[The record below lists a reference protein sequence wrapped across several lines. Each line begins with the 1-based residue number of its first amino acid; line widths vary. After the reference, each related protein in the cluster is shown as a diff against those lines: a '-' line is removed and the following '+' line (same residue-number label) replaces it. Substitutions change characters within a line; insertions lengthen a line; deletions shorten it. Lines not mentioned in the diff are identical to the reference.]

1 MSEKPVVIVG
11 AGVAGL
17 TCARE
22 LQREGVNCLVL
33 EASDDGGGR
42 VRTDVRD
49 GFRLD
54 RGFQV
59 LLTAYPEVRAALDL
73 SALKV
78 RAFRP
83 GALIWTG
90 ESWRRLSDP
99 LRQPTR
105 MFETLLAP
113 IGNWSDKLNIL
124 KLRRAACAGSLDQLF
139 ERPEQTTAQA
149 LQEYGFTPRFVDQFL
164 RPFLGGIFLEKELQT
179 SSRMLHFVFRMFAQ
193 GEAVLPALGM
203 GEIPRQ
209 LAHDLPPGTVHCHTP
224 VREVLADGVLLES
237 GERID
242 CDWTVIATP
251 ASAVPRLL
259 PQFPQETIETSG
271 PSVTCLYFA
280 AAEPPIRE
288 PILLLNGSGRGL
300 INNACVPSQVS
311 ADYAPP
317 GASLISVTVLET
329 PELSAEQLVDQVR
342 QELREMFGEAA
353 ATWRHLKTYQIPQAL
368 PNQSHLPRS
377 LNLPASQYPRV
388 LICGDH
394 TLHGS
399 LQGAMQ
405 SGRQAASQI
414 LSQLLAPSENQATR
428 PATIQSD
435 AKPGCCHW
443 AGKVK
448 AGS

>member
-17 TCARE
+17 ACARQ
-22 LQREGVNCLVL
+22 LQRKGVNCLLL
-33 EASDDGGGR
+33 EASDDVGGR
-42 VRTDVRD
+42 VRTDVRA

-59 LLTAYPEVRAALDL
+59 LLTAYPEVRDTLDL
-73 SALKV
+73 SALQV
-78 RAFRP
+78 RPFQP

-90 ESWRRLSDP
+90 KNWRRLSDP

-105 MFETLLAP
+105 LFETLTSP
-113 IGNWSDKLNIL
+113 IGSWGDKLNIL
-124 KLRRAACAGSLDQLF
+124 KLRRVACAGSLDEVF

-149 LQEYGFTPRFVDQFL
+149 LQAYGFSPRFVDQFL

-193 GEAVLPALGM
+193 GDAMLPALGM

-209 LAHDLPPGTVHCHTP
+209 LAQALLPGTVRCGTA
-224 VREVLADGVLLES
+224 VREVQADGLLLEN

-242 CDWTVIATP
+242 SDWTVIATA
-251 ASAVPRLL
+251 ASALPQLL
-259 PQFPQETIETSG
+259 PQLPQDSFDSSG

-280 AAEPPIRE
+280 AEEPPIRE

-300 INNACVPSQVS
+300 INNACIPSQVS

-317 GASLISVTVLET
+317 GASLISVTVMDT

-342 QELREMFGEAA
+342 QELQEMFGAAA
-353 ATWRHLKTYQIPQAL
+353 ATWRHLEAYVIPRAL
-368 PNQSHLPRS
+368 PNQAHLPRS
-377 LNLPASQYPRV
+377 ISLPENPYPRV

-405 SGRQAASQI
+405 SGRQTASHI
-414 LSQLLAPSENQATR
+414 LNQ
-428 PATIQSD
+428 
-435 AKPGCCHW
+435 
-443 AGKVK
+443 
-448 AGS
+448 